1 MLIMRIIC
9 QLKHFNALMMTSL
22 LSFLAVHL
30 EFTAKAKTI
39 TNIEQSRNK
48 NLNLKVSVQQ
58 TKDQLIDFS
67 QTKQV

>member
-1 MLIMRIIC
+1 
-9 QLKHFNALMMTSL
+9 MMTSI
-22 LSFLAVHL
+22 LSFLVVHL

-39 TNIEQSRNK
+39 TNIEQKRNK